1 MENEQLDNQY
11 YPILQNHR
19 SIPASISTDNVT
31 TVSDITPPSTL
42 NLSSVLSLD
51 LNSFKGASGELGIDY
66 LQMIQKNDQVKDKYK
81 ARIYKGKKFQMN
93 FKDALNGSTLK
104 AGDLYI
110 YSIITVL

>member
-11 YPILQNHR
+11 YPTLQNHR

-66 LQMIQKNDQVKDKYK
+66 LQMIQNNDQVKDKYK
-81 ARIYKGKKFQMN
+81 ARIIKGEKHQKH
-93 FKDALNGSTLK
+93 FKESLKGSTLTS
-104 AGDLYI
+104 GVLYR
-110 YSIITVL
+110 